1 MTTNK
6 VVIFI
11 FIFFVIFR
19 CEDIVYLLNLDILV
33 ILILIVVK
41 MSKSKKIIGID
52 LGTGFSCVSV
62 MENGQPKVIFNSEGK
77 ATTPSVVS
85 FAKDEI
91 KVGQAALRQQVMY
104 PKETVSFIKRF
115 MGEKYD
121 DVLDEIE
128 RVQYKVVKGKNGL
141 PCVDING
148 KQYTPQE
155 ISAMILQKMKK
166 TAEDYLGE
174 EVTDAVITCPAYYGD
189 DARTAVK
196 NAGEIAGLNV
206 CRIINEPTAAAL
218 SYGYNIDS
226 DSDKIILV
234 ADIGCGTADF
244 TTLEIGSGVVEV
256 KSTNGDLH
264 LGGVD
269 FDNAIVDWVI
279 EEFKKDND
287 GFDLS
292 KDNMAMQRLAE
303 AAEKAKIE
311 LSSTLSTE
319 INLPYITAV
328 NGMPVHFVKTLTRA
342 NFENMTEGLVKR
354 IVDVCTECVKK
365 AKMNFSDIDDII
377 LVGGSTRIPAIQASI
392 EKMFGKAP
400 NKSSNP
406 DEAISLGACIQGA
419 ILSGDSSAGDILLLD
434 VTPLNL
440 GINTLGD
447 MMTVLIPANT
457 TIPTK
462 KSEVFTNAA
471 DNQPSVQIEVLQG
484 NRAMSADNKRLGV
497 FNLDII
503 PCPKGMAKIEVSF
516 DLDANGILNVS
527 AKDLGTGKE
536 QKIRIESNSGLSDA
550 DIQRMKDEAKANEE
564 ADKAEADRVMTL
576 NAADNAIFNC
586 DKQLK
591 ELGDKMTDEQKV
603 EIENAQNA
611 LKDAL
616 DRKSVEDCKACM
628 ENLQT
633 IWMKVGEH
641 IYSQSNANGGG
652 QPDFTQDLND
662 FMNGQQQA

>member
-1 MTTNK
+1 
-6 VVIFI
+6 
-11 FIFFVIFR
+11 
-19 CEDIVYLLNLDILV
+19 
-33 ILILIVVK
+33 
-41 MSKSKKIIGID
+41 MSSKKIIGID

-104 PKETVSFIKRF
+104 PNETVSFIKRF

-121 DVLDEIE
+121 DVLDEIN

-148 KQYTPQE
+148 KLYTPQE

-206 CRIINEPTAAAL
+206 RRIINEPTAAAL
-218 SYGYNIDS
+218 SYGYTIDS
-226 DSDKIILV
+226 DKDKIIVV

-244 TTLEIGSGVVEV
+244 TALEIGSGVVEV

-269 FDNAIVDWVI
+269 FDNAIVDWAI
-279 EEFKKDND
+279 EEFKKEFD

-292 KDNMAMQRLAE
+292 KDNMAMQRLTD

-319 INLPYITAV
+319 INLPYITAIDGV
-328 NGMPVHFVKTLTRA
+328 PAHFVKTLSRA
-342 NFENMTEGLVKR
+342 TFDNMTEGLVKR
-354 IVDVCTECVKK
+354 IVDVCSECVKK
-365 AKMNFSDIDDII
+365 ADMKFADIDDVI
-377 LVGGSTRIPAIQASI
+377 LVGGSTRIPAIQTAI
-392 EKMFGKAP
+392 EKLFGKAP

-406 DEAISLGACIQGA
+406 DEAISLGACIQGG

-484 NRAMSADNKRLGV
+484 NRSMSADNKRLGV
-497 FNLDII
+497 FSLDII

-516 DLDANGILNVS
+516 DIDANGILNVS

-536 QKIRIESNSGLSDA
+536 QKIRIESNSGLSDV
-550 DIQRMKDEAKANEE
+550 DIQRMKDEAKANEA
-564 ADKAEADRVMTL
+564 ADKEQADKVITL
-576 NAADNAIFNC
+576 NAADNAIFSC

-591 ELGDKMTDEQKV
+591 ELDEKMTDEQKTD
-603 EIENAQNA
+603 IENAKNV

-616 DRKSVEDCKACM
+616 DRKSVEDCKAAM
-628 ENLQT
+628 ENLQK
-633 IWMKVGEH
+633 IWMEVGQH
-641 IYSQSNANGGG
+641 IYSQANANEGGT
-652 QPDFTQDLND
+652 PDFGDTLND
-662 FMNGQQQA
+662 FMNGQTNAQ

>member
-1 MTTNK
+1 
-6 VVIFI
+6 
-11 FIFFVIFR
+11 
-19 CEDIVYLLNLDILV
+19 
-33 ILILIVVK
+33 

-77 ATTPSVVS
+77 STTPSVVS
-85 FAKDEI
+85 FVNDEI

-121 DVLDEIE
+121 DVLEEIN

-141 PCVDING
+141 PCVDINN
-148 KQYTPQE
+148 KLYTPQE

-174 EVTDAVITCPAYYGD
+174 EVTEAVITCPAYYGD

-206 CRIINEPTAAAL
+206 RRIINEPTAAAL

-226 DSDKIILV
+226 DNEKVVII

-244 TTLEIGSGVVEV
+244 TTLEIGGGVVEV

-269 FDNAIVDWVI
+269 FDNAIVDWI
-279 EEFKKDND
+279 IDEFKKDNE

-292 KDNMAMQRLAE
+292 KDKMSMQRIAE

-311 LSSTLSTE
+311 LSSTLTSE

-328 NGMPVHFVKTLTRA
+328 NGVPVHFVKTLTRA
-342 NFENMTEGLVKR
+342 NFENMTSGLVKR
-354 IVDVCTECVKK
+354 IIDVCSECVKK
-365 AKMNFSDIDDII
+365 AKLSINEIDDVI
-377 LVGGSTRIPAIQASI
+377 LVGGSTRIPSLQSAI
-392 EKMFGKAP
+392 EKLFNKTA

-406 DEAISLGACIQGA
+406 DEAISLGACIQGG
-419 ILSGDSSAGDILLLD
+419 ILSGDSNASDILLLD

-471 DNQPSVQIEVLQG
+471 DNQPSVQIEVIQG
-484 NRAMSADNKRLGV
+484 NRPMTSDNKRLGV
-497 FNLDII
+497 FNLDIL

-564 ADKAEADRVMTL
+564 ADKTKADMVMTL
-576 NAADNAIFNC
+576 NAADSAIFNC
-586 DKQLK
+586 DKQLE
-591 ELGDKMTDEQKV
+591 ELGDKMTDDQKTEV
-603 EIENAQNA
+603 ENAKVA

-616 DRKSVEDCKACM
+616 ERKSVDDCKVAM
-628 ENLQT
+628 ENLQK
-633 IWMKVGEH
+633 IWMEVGK
-641 IYSQSNANGGG
+641 
-652 QPDFTQDLND
+652 
-662 FMNGQQQA
+662 

>member
-1 MTTNK
+1 
-6 VVIFI
+6 
-11 FIFFVIFR
+11 
-19 CEDIVYLLNLDILV
+19 
-33 ILILIVVK
+33 
-41 MSKSKKIIGID
+41 MSSKKIIGID

-104 PKETVSFIKRF
+104 PNETVSFIKRF
-115 MGEKYD
+115 IGEKYD
-121 DVLDEIE
+121 DVLDEIN

-148 KQYTPQE
+148 KLYTPQE
-155 ISAMILQKMKK
+155 ISAMVLQKMKK

-206 CRIINEPTAAAL
+206 RRIINEPTAAAL
-218 SYGYNIDS
+218 SYGYTIDS
-226 DSDKIILV
+226 DNEKIIVV

-279 EEFKKDND
+279 EEFKKEFD

-292 KDNMAMQRLAE
+292 KDNMAMQRLSD

-311 LSSTLSTE
+311 LSSTLTTE
-319 INLPYITAV
+319 INLPYITAIDGV
-328 NGMPVHFVKTLTRA
+328 PAHFVKTLTRA
-342 NFENMTEGLVKR
+342 TFDNMTEGLVKR
-354 IVDVCTECVKK
+354 IVDVCSECVNK
-365 AKMNFSDIDDII
+365 AKMKFGDIDDVI
-377 LVGGSTRIPAIQASI
+377 LVGGSTRIPAIQTAI
-392 EKMFGKAP
+392 EKLFGKAP

-406 DEAISLGACIQGA
+406 DEAISLGACIQGG
-419 ILSGDSSAGDILLLD
+419 ILSGDTSAGDILLLD

-484 NRAMSADNKRLGV
+484 NRPMSADNKRLGV
-497 FNLDII
+497 FSLDII

-516 DLDANGILNVS
+516 DIDANGILNVS

-550 DIQRMKDEAKANEE
+550 DIQRMKDEAKANEA
-564 ADKAEADRVMTL
+564 ADKAQADKVITL

-586 DKQLK
+586 DKQLN
-591 ELGDKMTDEQKV
+591 ELGEKMTEEQKSDV
-603 EIENAQNA
+603 ENAKNA

-616 DRKSVEDCKACM
+616 ERKSVEDCKVAM
-628 ENLQT
+628 ENLQN
-633 IWMKVGEH
+633 IWMEVGKH
-641 IYSQSNANGGG
+641 IYSQANGNTEE
-652 QPDFTQDLND
+652 QPDFAQNLFND
-662 FMNGQQQA
+662 FMGGQANTQ

>member
-1 MTTNK
+1 
-6 VVIFI
+6 
-11 FIFFVIFR
+11 
-19 CEDIVYLLNLDILV
+19 
-33 ILILIVVK
+33 
-41 MSKSKKIIGID
+41 MSSKKIIGID

-121 DVLDEIE
+121 DVLDEIN

-141 PCVDING
+141 PCVEVNG
-148 KQYTPQE
+148 KTYTPQE

-174 EVTDAVITCPAYYGD
+174 EVTEAVITCPAYYGD

-206 CRIINEPTAAAL
+206 RRIINEPTAAAL

-226 DSDKIILV
+226 DNDKVILV

-244 TTLEIGSGVVEV
+244 TALEIGSGVVEV

-269 FDNAIVDWVI
+269 FDNAIVDWAI
-279 EEFKKDND
+279 NEFKMEND

-292 KDNMAMQRLAE
+292 KDNMAMQRLAD

-311 LSSTLSTE
+311 LSSTMSTE
-319 INLPYITAV
+319 INLPYITAI
-328 NGMPVHFVKTLTRA
+328 NGAPVHFVKTLTRA
-342 NFENMTEGLVKR
+342 NFENMTSGLVKR
-354 IVDVCTECVKK
+354 IVDVCSECVKK
-365 AKMNFSDIDDII
+365 AKMEFSEIDDVI
-377 LVGGSTRIPAIQASI
+377 LVGGSTRIPAIQVAL
-392 EKMFGKAP
+392 EKVFGKVP

-406 DEAISLGACIQGA
+406 DEAISLGACIQGG
-419 ILSGDSSAGDILLLD
+419 ILSGDADAGDILLLD

-484 NRAMSADNKRLGV
+484 NRPMSADNKRLGV
-497 FNLDII
+497 FSLDII

-564 ADKAEADRVMTL
+564 ADKAEAERVMTL
-576 NAADNAIFNC
+576 NAADSAIFNC
-586 DKQLK
+586 DKQLE
-591 ELGDKMTDEQKV
+591 ELGDKMTEEHKSDV
-603 EIENAQNA
+603 ENAKNA

-616 DRKSVEDCKACM
+616 ERKSVEDCKAAM
-628 ENLQT
+628 ENLQK
-633 IWMKVGEH
+633 IWMEVGKH
-641 IYSQSNANGGG
+641 IYSQSNNNGGE
-652 QPDFTQDLND
+652 QPDFGQTLND
-662 FMNGQQQA
+662 FMNGQTQA

>member
-1 MTTNK
+1 
-6 VVIFI
+6 
-11 FIFFVIFR
+11 
-19 CEDIVYLLNLDILV
+19 
-33 ILILIVVK
+33 
-41 MSKSKKIIGID
+41 MSSKKIIGID

-104 PKETVSFIKRF
+104 PNETVSFIKRF

-121 DVLDEIE
+121 DVLDEIN

-148 KQYTPQE
+148 KLYTPQE
-155 ISAMILQKMKK
+155 ISAMVLQKMKK

-206 CRIINEPTAAAL
+206 RRIINEPTAAAL
-218 SYGYNIDS
+218 SYGYTIDS
-226 DSDKIILV
+226 DNEKIIVV

-269 FDNAIVDWVI
+269 FDNAIVDWAI
-279 EEFKKDND
+279 EEFKKEFD

-292 KDNMAMQRLAE
+292 KDNMAMQRLSD

-311 LSSTLSTE
+311 LSSTLTTE
-319 INLPYITAV
+319 INLPYITAIDGV
-328 NGMPVHFVKTLTRA
+328 PAHFVKTLTRA
-342 NFENMTEGLVKR
+342 TFDNMTEGLVKR
-354 IVDVCTECVKK
+354 IIDVCSECVNK
-365 AKMNFSDIDDII
+365 AKMKFGDIDDVI
-377 LVGGSTRIPAIQASI
+377 LVGGSTRIPAIQTAI
-392 EKMFGKAP
+392 EKLFGKTP

-406 DEAISLGACIQGA
+406 DEAISLGACIQGG
-419 ILSGDSSAGDILLLD
+419 ILSGDANAGDILLLD

-471 DNQPSVQIEVLQG
+471 DNQSSVQIEVLQG
-484 NRAMSADNKRLGV
+484 NRPMSADNKRLGV
-497 FNLDII
+497 FSLDII
-503 PCPKGMAKIEVSF
+503 PCPKGMAKIDVSF
-516 DLDANGILNVS
+516 DIDANGILNVS

-550 DIQRMKDEAKANEE
+550 DIQRMKDEAKANEA
-564 ADKAEADRVMTL
+564 ADKEQAEKVMTL

-591 ELGDKMTDEQKV
+591 ELDEKMTEEQKSDV
-603 EIENAQNA
+603 ENAKNA

-616 DRKSVEDCKACM
+616 DRKSVEDCKVAM
-628 ENLQT
+628 ENLQK
-633 IWMKVGEH
+633 IWMEIGER
-641 IYSQSNANGGG
+641 IYSQANENGGE
-652 QPDFTQDLND
+652 QPDFAQNLFND
-662 FMNGQQQA
+662 FMNGQANKQ

>member
-1 MTTNK
+1 
-6 VVIFI
+6 
-11 FIFFVIFR
+11 
-19 CEDIVYLLNLDILV
+19 
-33 ILILIVVK
+33 

-121 DVLDEIE
+121 DVLEE
-128 RVQYKVVKGKNGL
+128 VNRVQYKVVKGKNGL
-141 PCVDING
+141 PCVDIDG
-148 KQYTPQE
+148 KLYTPQE

-218 SYGYNIDS
+218 SYGYSTDS
-226 DSDKIILV
+226 DQEKIVIV

-244 TTLEIGSGVVEV
+244 TTLEFGSGVVEV
-256 KSTNGDLH
+256 MSTNGDLH
-264 LGGVD
+264 LGGID
-269 FDNAIVDWVI
+269 FDNAIVDWAI
-279 EEFKKDND
+279 EEFKKEND

-292 KDNMAMQRLAE
+292 KDNMAMQRLSE
-303 AAEKAKIE
+303 AAEKVKIE
-311 LSSTLSTE
+311 LSSTLTSE
-319 INLPYITAV
+319 INLPYITAID
-328 NGMPVHFVKTLTRA
+328 GMPVHFVKTLTRA
-342 NFENMTEGLVKR
+342 TFENMTSDLVKK
-354 IVDVCTECVKK
+354 IVDVCSECVNK
-365 AKMNFSDIDDII
+365 AKLNISDIDDVI
-377 LVGGSTRIPAIQASI
+377 LVGGSTRIPAIQAAI
-392 EKMFGKAP
+392 EKLFGKTP
-400 NKSSNP
+400 NKSANP
-406 DEAISLGACIQGA
+406 DEAISLGACIQGG
-419 ILSGDSSAGDILLLD
+419 ILSGDANAGDILLLD

-484 NRAMSADNKRLGV
+484 NRPMSADNKKLGV
-497 FNLDII
+497 FNLDIV
-503 PCPKGMAKIEVSF
+503 PCPKGMAKVEVSF

-550 DIQRMKDEAKANEE
+550 DIQRMKDEAKANEA
-564 ADKAEADRVMTL
+564 ADKEAFERIMTL
-576 NAADNAIFNC
+576 NAADSAIFNC
-586 DKQLK
+586 DKQLE
-591 ELGDKMTDEQKV
+591 ELGEKMTEEQKV
-603 EIENAQNA
+603 EIENAKTA

-616 DRKSVEDCKACM
+616 DRKSVEDCKAAM
-628 ENLQT
+628 ENMQK
-633 IWMKVGEH
+633 IWMEVGKH
-641 IYSQSNANGGG
+641 IYSQTDNGDN
-652 QPDFTQDLND
+652 QQDFSQTFND
-662 FMNGQQQA
+662 FVNNQQ

>member
-1 MTTNK
+1 
-6 VVIFI
+6 
-11 FIFFVIFR
+11 
-19 CEDIVYLLNLDILV
+19 
-33 ILILIVVK
+33 

-121 DVLDEIE
+121 DVVDEIN

-141 PCVDING
+141 PCVEVNG
-148 KQYTPQE
+148 KTYTPQE

-174 EVTDAVITCPAYYGD
+174 EVTEAVITCPAYYGD

-206 CRIINEPTAAAL
+206 RRIINEPTAAAL

-226 DSDKIILV
+226 NSDKVILV
-234 ADIGCGTADF
+234 ADIGCGTSDF
-244 TTLEIGSGVVEV
+244 TALEIGSGVVEV

-269 FDNAIVDWVI
+269 FDNAIVDWAI
-279 EEFKKDND
+279 NEFKADND

-311 LSSTLSTE
+311 LSSTLTTE

-328 NGMPVHFVKTLTRA
+328 NGMPVHFIKTLTRA
-342 NFENMTEGLVKR
+342 NFENMTAGLVKR
-354 IVDVCTECVKK
+354 IVDVCSECVTK
-365 AKMNFSDIDDII
+365 AKMEFSEIDDVI
-377 LVGGSTRIPAIQASI
+377 LVGGSTRIPAIQSAL
-392 EKMFGKAP
+392 EQTFGKAP

-406 DEAISLGACIQGA
+406 DEAISLGACIQGG
-419 ILSGDSSAGDILLLD
+419 ILSGDSDAGDILLLD

-484 NRAMSADNKRLGV
+484 NRPMSADNKKLGV
-497 FNLDII
+497 FSLDII
-503 PCPKGMAKIEVSF
+503 PCPKGMAKVEVSF

-536 QKIRIESNSGLSDA
+536 QKIRLESNSGLSDA

-564 ADKAEADRVMTL
+564 ADKAEAERVMTL
-576 NAADNAIFNC
+576 NAADSSIFNC
-586 DKQLK
+586 EKQLE
-591 ELGDKMTDEQKV
+591 ELGDKMTDEQKTDV
-603 EIENAQNA
+603 ENAKNA

-616 DRKSVEDCKACM
+616 DRKSVDDCKAAM
-628 ENLQT
+628 ENLQK
-633 IWMKVGEH
+633 IWMEVGKH
-641 IYSQSNANGGG
+641 IYSQADNKGGE
-652 QPDFTQDLND
+652 QPDFGQTFND
-662 FMNGQQQA
+662 FVNNQNV

>member
-1 MTTNK
+1 
-6 VVIFI
+6 
-11 FIFFVIFR
+11 
-19 CEDIVYLLNLDILV
+19 
-33 ILILIVVK
+33 
-41 MSKSKKIIGID
+41 MSKIIGID

-121 DVLDEIE
+121 DVLDEVN
-128 RVQYKVVKGKNGL
+128 RVQYKVVKGNNGL

-148 KQYTPQE
+148 KLYTPQE
-155 ISAMILQKMKK
+155 ISAMVLQKMKK

-206 CRIINEPTAAAL
+206 RRIINEPTAAAL

-226 DSDKIILV
+226 DSDKIVVV

-269 FDNAIVDWVI
+269 FDNVVVDWII
-279 EEFKKDND
+279 EEFKKDNS
-287 GFDLS
+287 GFDLT

-311 LSSTLSTE
+311 LSSTISTE
-319 INLPYITAV
+319 INLPYITAID
-328 NGMPVHFVKTLTRA
+328 GMPVHFVKTLTRA
-342 NFENMTEGLVKR
+342 TFENMTDSLVKR
-354 IVDVCTECVKK
+354 IVDVCSECVKK
-365 AKMNFSDIDDII
+365 AKMNFSEIDDVI
-377 LVGGSTRIPAIQASI
+377 LVGGSTRIPAIQVAI
-392 EKMFGKAP
+392 EKLFGKTP

-406 DEAISLGACIQGA
+406 DEAISLGACIQGG

-471 DNQPSVQIEVLQG
+471 DNQPAVQIEVLQG
-484 NRAMSADNKRLGV
+484 NRTMSADNKRLGV
-497 FNLDII
+497 FSLDIL
-503 PCPKGMAKIEVSF
+503 PCPKGMAKVEVSF

-564 ADKAEADRVMTL
+564 ADKAEADRIITL
-576 NAADNAIFNC
+576 NSADSAIFNC
-586 DKQLK
+586 DKQLD
-591 ELGDKMTDEQKV
+591 ELGDKMTETQKV
-603 EIENAQNA
+603 DVENAKTA

-616 DRKSVEDCKACM
+616 DRKSVEDCKAAM
-628 ENLQT
+628 DNLQK
-633 IWMKVGEH
+633 IWMEVGKY
-641 IYSQSNANGGG
+641 IYSNANNGDG
-652 QPDFTQDLND
+652 QSDFVQDLND
-662 FMNGQQQA
+662 IVNGNKNKE

>member
-1 MTTNK
+1 
-6 VVIFI
+6 
-11 FIFFVIFR
+11 
-19 CEDIVYLLNLDILV
+19 
-33 ILILIVVK
+33 

-62 MENGQPKVIFNSEGK
+62 MENGQPKVIVNSEGK

-104 PKETVSFIKRF
+104 PKDTVSFIKRF

-148 KQYTPQE
+148 KLYTPQE

-174 EVTDAVITCPAYYGD
+174 EVTEAVITCPAYYGD

-206 CRIINEPTAAAL
+206 RRIINEPTAAAL

-226 DSDKIILV
+226 DKEKVIVV
-234 ADIGCGTADF
+234 ADIGCGTSDF

-269 FDNAIVDWVI
+269 FDNIIIDWI
-279 EEFKKDND
+279 IDEFKKEND

-303 AAEKAKIE
+303 SAEKAKIE

-328 NGMPVHFVKTLTRA
+328 NGIPVHFIKTLTRA
-342 NFENMTEGLVKR
+342 NFEKMTDNLVNR
-354 IVDVCTECVKK
+354 IVNVCSECVKK
-365 AKMNFSDIDDII
+365 AKLNFSDIDDVI
-377 LVGGSTRIPAIQASI
+377 LVGGSTRIPAIQTAI
-392 EKMFGKAP
+392 EKLFGKTP

-406 DEAISLGACIQGA
+406 DEAISLGACIQGG
-419 ILSGDSSAGDILLLD
+419 ILSGDASAGDILLLD

-440 GINTLGD
+440 GIKTLGD

-462 KSEVFTNAA
+462 KSEIFTNAA
-471 DNQPSVQIEVLQG
+471 DNQPSVEIEVLQG
-484 NRAMSADNKRLGV
+484 NRTMSADNKRLGV
-497 FNLDII
+497 FSLDII
-503 PCPKGMAKIEVSF
+503 PCPKGMAKVEVSF

-536 QKIRIESNSGLSDA
+536 QKIRIESSSGLSDA
-550 DIQRMKDEAKANEE
+550 DIQRMKDEASANEA
-564 ADKAEADRVMTL
+564 ADKAAADRVITL

-591 ELGDKMTDEQKV
+591 ELGDKMTEEQKS
-603 EIENAQNA
+603 EIENAQTA

-616 DRKSVEDCKACM
+616 ERKNVEDCKLGI
-628 ENLQT
+628 ENLQK
-633 IWMKVGEH
+633 IWMEVGQH
-641 IYSQSNANGGG
+641 IYSQANTNDGEQQDFG
-652 QPDFTQDLND
+652 QYMND
-662 FMNGQQQA
+662 FMKGQQNV

>member
-1 MTTNK
+1 
-6 VVIFI
+6 
-11 FIFFVIFR
+11 
-19 CEDIVYLLNLDILV
+19 
-33 ILILIVVK
+33 
-41 MSKSKKIIGID
+41 MSSKKIIGID

-121 DVLDEIE
+121 DVLDEVN

-148 KQYTPQE
+148 KLYTPQE

-206 CRIINEPTAAAL
+206 RRIINEPTAAAL
-218 SYGYNIDS
+218 SYGYTIDS
-226 DSDKIILV
+226 DKEKIIVV
-234 ADIGCGTADF
+234 ADIGCGTSDF

-269 FDNAIVDWVI
+269 FDNVIVDWVV
-279 EEFKKDND
+279 EEFKKDNN
-287 GFDLS
+287 GFDIS
-292 KDNMAMQRLAE
+292 KDNMAMQRLVE

-311 LSSTLSTE
+311 LSSTLTSE

-328 NGMPVHFVKTLTRA
+328 DGMPVHFVKTLTRA
-342 NFENMTEGLVKR
+342 NFENMTETLVKK
-354 IVDVCTECVKK
+354 IVSVCSECVNK
-365 AKMNFSDIDDII
+365 AKLSVSEIDDVI
-377 LVGGSTRIPAIQASI
+377 LVGGSTRIPAIQAAI
-392 EKMFGKAP
+392 EKLFGKAP

-406 DEAISLGACIQGA
+406 DEAISLGACIQGG
-419 ILSGDSSAGDILLLD
+419 ILSGDANAGDILLLD

-471 DNQPSVQIEVLQG
+471 DNQPAVQIEVLQG
-484 NRAMSADNKRLGV
+484 NRPMSADNKRLGV
-497 FNLDII
+497 FSLDII

-564 ADKAEADRVMTL
+564 ADKANAERVMTL
-576 NAADNAIFNC
+576 NAADSAIFNC
-586 DKQLK
+586 DKQLD
-591 ELGDKMTDEQKV
+591 ELGEKMTEEQKSNV
-603 EIENAQNA
+603 ENAKTA

-616 DRKSVEDCKACM
+616 DRKSVEDCKAAM
-628 ENLQT
+628 ENLQN
-633 IWMKVGEH
+633 IWMEVGKH
-641 IYSQSNANGGG
+641 IYSQANTGGEQQDFG
-652 QPDFTQDLND
+652 QTFND
-662 FMNGQQQA
+662 FINKEGQNM

>member
-1 MTTNK
+1 
-6 VVIFI
+6 
-11 FIFFVIFR
+11 
-19 CEDIVYLLNLDILV
+19 
-33 ILILIVVK
+33 

-91 KVGQAALRQQVMY
+91 KVGQSALRQQVMY

-121 DVLDEIE
+121 DVLDEVN

-148 KQYTPQE
+148 KLYTPQE

-206 CRIINEPTAAAL
+206 RRIINEPTAAAL
-218 SYGYNIDS
+218 SYGYTIDS
-226 DSDKIILV
+226 DSDKTILV
-234 ADIGCGTADF
+234 ADIGCGTSDF

-292 KDNMAMQRLAE
+292 KDNMAMQRLTE

-328 NGMPVHFVKTLTRA
+328 NGMPIHFVKTLTRA
-342 NFENMTEGLVKR
+342 NFENMTEGLIKK
-354 IVDVCTECVKK
+354 IVDVCSECVKK
-365 AKMNFSDIDDII
+365 AKMKFADIDDVI
-377 LVGGSTRIPAIQASI
+377 LVGGSTRIPAIQVAI

-406 DEAISLGACIQGA
+406 DEAISLGACIQGG

-462 KSEVFTNAA
+462 KSEIFTNAA

-484 NRAMSADNKRLGV
+484 NRPMAADNKRLGV
-497 FNLDII
+497 FNLDIV
-503 PCPKGMAKIEVSF
+503 PCPKGMAKVEVSF

-564 ADKAEADRVMTL
+564 ADKAEADKVMTL

-591 ELGDKMTDEQKV
+591 ELGDKMTEEQKSD
-603 EIENAQNA
+603 IENAKTA

-616 DRKSVEDCKACM
+616 DRKSVEDCKAAM
-628 ENLQT
+628 ENLQK
-633 IWMKVGEH
+633 IWMEVGQH
-641 IYSQSNANGGG
+641 IYSQANANGGD
-652 QPDFTQDLND
+652 QTDFAQNLND
-662 FMNGQQQA
+662 FMNGQK

>member
-1 MTTNK
+1 
-6 VVIFI
+6 
-11 FIFFVIFR
+11 
-19 CEDIVYLLNLDILV
+19 
-33 ILILIVVK
+33 

-121 DVLDEIE
+121 DVLEE
-128 RVQYKVVKGKNGL
+128 VNRVQYKVVKGKNGL
-141 PCVDING
+141 PCVDIDG
-148 KQYTPQE
+148 KLYTPQE

-218 SYGYNIDS
+218 SYGYSTDS
-226 DSDKIILV
+226 DQEKIVIV

-244 TTLEIGSGVVEV
+244 TTLEFGSGVVEV
-256 KSTNGDLH
+256 MSTNGDLH
-264 LGGVD
+264 LGGID
-269 FDNAIVDWVI
+269 FDNAIVDWAI
-279 EEFKKDND
+279 EEFKKEND

-292 KDNMAMQRLAE
+292 KDNMAMQRLSE
-303 AAEKAKIE
+303 AAEKVKIE
-311 LSSTLSTE
+311 LSSTLTSE
-319 INLPYITAV
+319 INLPYITAI
-328 NGMPVHFVKTLTRA
+328 NGMPIHFVKTLTRA
-342 NFENMTEGLVKR
+342 TFENMTSDLVKK
-354 IVDVCTECVKK
+354 IVDVCSECVNK
-365 AKMNFSDIDDII
+365 AKLNISDIDDVI
-377 LVGGSTRIPAIQASI
+377 LVGGSTRIPAIQAAI
-392 EKMFGKAP
+392 EKLFGKTP
-400 NKSSNP
+400 NKSANP
-406 DEAISLGACIQGA
+406 DEAISLGACIQGG
-419 ILSGDSSAGDILLLD
+419 ILSGDANAGDILLLD

-484 NRAMSADNKRLGV
+484 NRPMSADNKKLGV
-497 FNLDII
+497 FNLDIV
-503 PCPKGMAKIEVSF
+503 PCPKGMAKVEVSF

-550 DIQRMKDEAKANEE
+550 DIQRMKDEAKANEA
-564 ADKAEADRVMTL
+564 ADKEASERIMTL
-576 NAADNAIFNC
+576 NAADSAIFNC
-586 DKQLK
+586 DKQLE
-591 ELGDKMTDEQKV
+591 ELGEKMTEEQKV
-603 EIENAQNA
+603 EIENAKTA

-616 DRKSVEDCKACM
+616 DRKSVEDCKAAM
-628 ENLQT
+628 ENMQK
-633 IWMKVGEH
+633 IWMEVGKH
-641 IYSQSNANGGG
+641 IYSQTDNGNN
-652 QPDFTQDLND
+652 QQDFSQTFND
-662 FMNGQQQA
+662 FVNNQQ

>member
-1 MTTNK
+1 
-6 VVIFI
+6 
-11 FIFFVIFR
+11 
-19 CEDIVYLLNLDILV
+19 
-33 ILILIVVK
+33 

-121 DVLDEIE
+121 DVLDEIS

-155 ISAMILQKMKK
+155 ISAMVLQKMKK

-206 CRIINEPTAAAL
+206 RRIINEPTAAAL
-218 SYGYNIDS
+218 SYGYTIDS
-226 DSDKIILV
+226 DNEKVIVV
-234 ADIGCGTADF
+234 ADIGCGTSDF

-303 AAEKAKIE
+303 SAEKAKIE

-328 NGMPVHFVKTLTRA
+328 NGIPVHFVKTLTRA

-354 IVDVCTECVKK
+354 IVDVCSECVKK
-365 AKMNFSDIDDII
+365 ANMKFGDIDDII

-392 EKMFGKAP
+392 EKLFGKTP

-406 DEAISLGACIQGA
+406 DEAISLGACIQGG
-419 ILSGDSSAGDILLLD
+419 ILSGDSNAGDILLLD

-462 KSEVFTNAA
+462 KSEVFTNAT

-484 NRAMSADNKRLGV
+484 NRSMSADNKRLGV
-497 FNLDII
+497 FSLDII

-516 DLDANGILNVS
+516 DIDANGILNVS

-550 DIQRMKDEAKANEE
+550 DIQRMKDEAKANEA
-564 ADKAEADRVMTL
+564 ADKEQADRVMTL
-576 NAADNAIFNC
+576 NAADSAIFNC
-586 DKQLK
+586 DKQL
-591 ELGDKMTDEQKV
+591 ENLGDKMTEEQKIDV
-603 EIENAQNA
+603 ENAKNA

-616 DRKSVEDCKACM
+616 ERKSVEDCKVSM
-628 ENLQT
+628 ENLQK
-633 IWMKVGEH
+633 IWMEVGKH
-641 IYSQSNANGGG
+641 IYSQANSGDNQQDFG
-652 QPDFTQDLND
+652 QRFGD
-662 FMNGQQQA
+662 FMGQNI